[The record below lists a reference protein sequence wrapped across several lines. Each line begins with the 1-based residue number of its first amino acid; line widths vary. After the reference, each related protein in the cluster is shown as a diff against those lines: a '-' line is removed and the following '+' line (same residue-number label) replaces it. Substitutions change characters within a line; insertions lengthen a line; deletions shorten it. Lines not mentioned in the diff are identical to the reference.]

1 MLREVIGK
9 AMEHSGK
16 ILIAVAVVTEI
27 CYHAHLF
34 LILMTVGSLMV
45 MIADQIKKK

>member
-1 MLREVIGK
+1 MLRKALGK

-16 ILIAVAVVTEI
+16 ILIFAAVVTEI
-27 CYHAHLF
+27 FYQAHLF

-45 MIADQIKKK
+45 MVADQLKKK